1 MEINYIQ
8 NLNFLSENF
17 REFPSKILCWLTF
30 LMLGVRLVWRTT
42 SPVVGLILQVGSV
55 QLLAPHT
62 AQRPLLYTHQP
73 SVNYQ

>member
-1 MEINYIQ
+1 M
-8 NLNFLSENF
+8 NFQAKF
-17 REFPSKILCWLTF
+17 CGKPVCWLTF